1 MENTEIAPEEITA
14 YFGSKL
20 DMYRVF
26 TIDRK

>member
-1 MENTEIAPEEITA
+1 MENTEITPEEIAA

-20 DMYRVF
+20 DMHRVF